1 MGKLTC
7 EDSPVP
13 TETLISDR
21 TGERVCV
28 CVCVCERERERESY
42 QEIASFLFK

>member
-28 CVCVCERERERESY
+28 CVCVCVRERERERERVTR
-42 QEIASFLFK
+42 K